1 MPSGQ
6 KLWEG
11 VYAMREMINM
21 IVVLTVLTT
30 FSGGLLAAVKS
41 KTQVRIENQVLKFQK
56 APAIKG
62 IFPETTNDPLAERFN
77 VKTENTELQIFPAK
91 LSDGAKAIA
100 FETSG
105 TGFGG
110 SLGLMVGINLD
121 TDTIVGVR
129 VTTHSET
136 PGIGSRAKDNLSFVS
151 QFSGKGLDTV
161 FAVKADGGAIDAMSG
176 ATVTSKAVSLAA
188 TQAKEIYQKLKPEI
202 VKQME

>member
-1 MPSGQ
+1 
-6 KLWEG
+6 
-11 VYAMREMINM
+11 MREMMNM

-41 KTQVRIENQVLKFQK
+41 KTEVQIENQVLKFQK

-62 IFPETTNDPLAERFN
+62 IFPEVTNDPLAERFT
-77 VKTENTELQIFPAK
+77 VKGDNIELQVFPGK
-91 LSDGAKAIA
+91 LPDGSKAVA
-100 FETSG
+100 FETKGS
-105 TGFGG
+105 GFGG
-110 SLGLMVGINLD
+110 PVGLMVGIRLD
-121 TDTIVGVR
+121 TDSIVDVR

-136 PGIGSRAKDNLSFVS
+136 PGIGSRAKENLSFVS
-151 QFSGKGLDTV
+151 QFSGKKLDTN

-202 VKQME
+202 VKQMK